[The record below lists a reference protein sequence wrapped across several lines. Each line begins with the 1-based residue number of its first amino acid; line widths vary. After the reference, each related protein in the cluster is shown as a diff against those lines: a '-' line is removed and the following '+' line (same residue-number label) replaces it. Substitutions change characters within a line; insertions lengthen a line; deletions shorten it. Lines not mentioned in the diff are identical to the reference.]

1 MLKLIKEI
9 KEEGLKTVINKYGLI
24 VRYID
29 DKVLLKYHAINS
41 IPYKYVDACREARGI
56 ILEMNT
62 WKVYSFGFR
71 RFFNLNEVEDHGF
84 NWLSF
89 DVLKKKDGS
98 LISLYW
104 DWYNE
109 MWQAAT
115 TGTIY
120 GDAQLDDNGIT
131 FRELFWNTIDIDTT
145 KLNKDYVYNF
155 ELCTPFNQVVVYHS
169 DAHVSLLSVKDRTQ
183 IDNGC
188 FGELSRSEVES
199 IADLIGVDVVEKYSF
214 TSKEDLIDFVHS
226 EDGSSFEG
234 VVLVDDNFN
243 RIKLKNLIYCELHHN
258 MTNINDVAL
267 FKILLTG
274 EGDEVIANFPHLKD
288 RLDELTNSFNTF
300 LEVVN
305 LFIAI
310 YSKLTFLEKKVFYSL
325 WLKDKKHLS
334 VVNGV
339 VERIVWGEP
348 IEALDEK
355 IKSLEKNDLKR
366 LIKHFD
372 ANFYRENKI
381 IK

>member
-1 MLKLIKEI
+1 MLKLVQEI
-9 KEEGLKTVINKYGLI
+9 KEEGLKNVINKYGLI

-29 DKVLLKYHAINS
+29 DKVLLKYHAIDS

-56 ILEMNT
+56 ILELNT

-84 NWLSF
+84 NWQSF

-120 GDAQLDDNGIT
+120 GDAQLDENGIT
-131 FRELFWNTIDIDTT
+131 FRELFWNTVDIDTT

-169 DAHVSLLSVKDRTQ
+169 DAHVSLLSVKDRTE
-183 IDNGC
+183 IDNGS
-188 FGELSRSEVES
+188 FGELSRSTVES
-199 IADLIGVDVVEKYSF
+199 IAESIGVDVVEKYSF
-214 TSKEDLIDFVHS
+214 TSKEELITFVLN
-226 EDGSSFEG
+226 ENGAKFEG
-234 VVLVDDNFN
+234 VVLVDNNFN
-243 RIKLKNLIYCELHHN
+243 RIKLKNPDYCLLHHN

-288 RLDELTNSFNTF
+288 RLDVFDLSLKAFKKF
-300 LEVVN
+300 VV
-305 LFIAI
+305 LFIEI
-310 YSKLTFLEKKVFYSL
+310 YKRLTYLEKAEFYSY
-325 WLKDKKHLS
+325 WLKDRKYLS
-334 VVNGV
+334 VMNGV
-339 VERIVWGEP
+339 AERIVWGDLP
-348 IEALDEK
+348 IEALNDEFL
-355 IKSLEKNDLKR
+355 SLEKNDLKR
-366 LIKHFD
+366 LIKHLDSHFH
-372 ANFYRENKI
+372 
-381 IK
+381 